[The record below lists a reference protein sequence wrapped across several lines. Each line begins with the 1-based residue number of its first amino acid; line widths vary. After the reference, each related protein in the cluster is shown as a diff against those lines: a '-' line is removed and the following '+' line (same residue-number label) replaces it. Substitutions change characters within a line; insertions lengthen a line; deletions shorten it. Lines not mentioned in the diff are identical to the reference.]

1 MNNRLERNL
10 LSGQKEMS
18 PLCNHM
24 SELKS
29 TLSFTEISVQILHS
43 RTHST
48 EPSLDHGDCQS
59 FRFRMKMKF
68 FLYKVILI
76 GIRFI
81 KLEETLFSPPSEFLV

>member
-68 FLYKVILI
+68 FLSVT
-76 GIRFI
+76 FI
-81 KLEETLFSPPSEFLV
+81 FYLLYPLCPAEQK